1 MNEPIHVPKLLKS
14 RQLHSRIFAVLL
26 IVLLLFSDPMMTTR
40 SDWRNGMYW
49 LGYALV
55 ILGTFGRIYSSAFI
69 GGRKNDVIVRE
80 GPFGMVRNPLYVFSF
95 IAAAGIGLES
105 GMIIFFMLL
114 VVSFVLYY
122 PLVVSREEDFL
133 AHKFGEAYEAY
144 KKEVP
149 RWIPKFSLWSE
160 PEQVD
165 AKPKFIRNA
174 LKDAAVFFLPMP
186 AYALI
191 NYLHMHYI
199 LPVWLTLP

>member
-1 MNEPIHVPKLLKS
+1 MTEALHVPKLLKS
-14 RQLHSRIFAVLL
+14 RQLHSRVFAVAL
-26 IVLLLFSDPMMTTR
+26 ILLLLVCEPMMSLR
-40 SDWRNGMYW
+40 SDWRAGMYW

-55 ILGTFGRIYSSAFI
+55 ILGTFGRIYSSVYI

-95 IAAAGIGLES
+95 IAAAGIGLQS
-105 GMIIFFMLL
+105 GMIIFFLLL
-114 VVSFVLYY
+114 VVSFVMYY

-133 AHKFGEAYEAY
+133 GHKFGESYEVY

-149 RWIPKFSLWSE
+149 RWLPNLSLWNE

-165 AKPKFIRNA
+165 AKPKFVRNA
-174 LKDAAVFFLPMP
+174 LKDAAVFFLPLP

-191 NYLHMHYI
+191 NYMHIQQI